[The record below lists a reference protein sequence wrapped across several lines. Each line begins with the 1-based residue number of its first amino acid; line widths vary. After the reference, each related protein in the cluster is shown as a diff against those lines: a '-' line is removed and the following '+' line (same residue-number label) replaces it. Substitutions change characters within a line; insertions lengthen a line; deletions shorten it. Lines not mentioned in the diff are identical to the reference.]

1 MEWFKHWNGLDFYLL
16 AAAVFM
22 AWQICSAI
30 FDRSGLKRRL
40 VFWNSR
46 RQYRNYCRHLTN
58 KYGAG
63 LWCGI
68 QAPPEVGRRSSRLA
82 SW

>member
-1 MEWFKHWNGLDFYLL
+1 MELFKHWNGLDFYLL
-16 AAAVFM
+16 AAGIFM
-22 AWQICSAI
+22 TWQLGVAI
-30 FDRSGLKRRL
+30 FERTGLKRRL
-40 VFWNSR
+40 MFWHTR
-46 RQYRNYCRHLTN
+46 RQYRNYCRFLTR
-58 KYGAG
+58 KYGPG